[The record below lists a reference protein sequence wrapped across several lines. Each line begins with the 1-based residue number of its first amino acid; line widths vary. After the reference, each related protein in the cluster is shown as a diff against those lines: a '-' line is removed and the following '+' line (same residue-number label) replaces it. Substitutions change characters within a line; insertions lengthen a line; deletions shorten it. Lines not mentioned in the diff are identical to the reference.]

1 MHIDSSSYG
10 EAKVGVAVGNSV
22 CGSYKYQGSFQPL
35 GHQSRDMGLFKG
47 CSLDLQLFF
56 VYSNYAG
63 LDDDGTAYLLTE
75 DVRIPAMKE
84 KRLLTKVNSVK
95 MASESINSH
104 PTILT

>member
-1 MHIDSSSYG
+1 
-10 EAKVGVAVGNSV
+10 
-22 CGSYKYQGSFQPL
+22 
-35 GHQSRDMGLFKG
+35 MGLFKG

-84 KRLLTKVNSVK
+84 KRLLTKVNLNSVK
-95 MASESINSH
+95 TASGSINSP
-104 PTILT
+104 PTTLT